1 MSDGKVTIRP
11 TADGGLLLHVPMLMR
26 KRFGRKLIIA
36 PEGLD
41 GSNTGDHRASQERLV
56 AILARAHAWTRLL
69 DEGKYGS
76 TKQLADALGKD
87 PSYVARV
94 LRLATLAPDII
105 EAIFNGEEPNGLS
118 LSKLVQPFPDDWSEQ
133 RKHFGFETSEMI

>member
-1 MSDGKVTIRP
+1 MCDGKVTIRS
-11 TADGGLLLHVPMLMR
+11 TADGGLLIHVPMLMR

-41 GSNTGDHRASQERLV
+41 GSSTGDHPASQERLV
-56 AILARAHAWTRLL
+56 AILARAHAWARLP

-76 TKQLADALGKD
+76 TKQLADKLGKD

-94 LRLATLAPDII
+94 LRLATLAPDITQ
-105 EAIFNGEEPNGLS
+105 AILDGREPDGLS
-118 LSKLVQPFPDDWSEQ
+118 YMKLIKVLSFDWDEQ
-133 RKHFGFETSEMI
+133 RKALGFA

>member
-94 LRLATLAPDII
+94 LRLATLAPDITQTI
-105 EAIFNGEEPNGLS
+105 LDGREPDGLS
-118 LSKLVQPFPDDWSEQ
+118 YMKLIKVLSYDWDEQ
-133 RKHFGFETSEMI
+133 RKALGFA